1 MFSPTFAAAGIGKVP
16 SARLTVSMRPGMG
29 GPVVG
34 GADEDRPWPAAA
46 GLDAAGLDAAGLE
59 AAGLEAAGLAA
70 GVPAE
75 HAATARLAAQA
86 ARASAAGRCMFIG
99 SPHSVHKPRCPP

>member
-1 MFSPTFAAAGIGKVP
+1 MTPCPADMFSPTFAAAGIGKVP

-29 GPVVG
+29 APVVG

-46 GLDAAGLDAAGLE
+46 ELE
-59 AAGLEAAGLAA
+59 APGPEAAGLAA

-86 ARASAAGRCMFIG
+86 ARASAAERYLFIG
-99 SPHSVHKPRCPP
+99 SLIRSQAQVP